1 MWNRRFII
9 VSALQMKKLIHRL
22 AVCAKSL
29 QMCPNLCEPVDCSP
43 PGSSVHGILQARI
56 LKWVPTPSSWNLPDL
71 GIEPTSLTTPALVGR
86 FFTIR
91 AIWEVHIGLAKITQF
106 NNRRDSVQSQV
117 RPTSEYEIFTTLL
130 APCIAFWFYT
140 LGLVCWSS
148 RETGKR
154 VTGEVRL

>member
-29 QMCPNLCEPVDCSP
+29 QMCPTLCEPVDCSL
-43 PGSSVHGILQARI
+43 PGSSIHGILQARI
-56 LKWVPTPSSWNLPDL
+56 LEWVAMPSSRDLPDL
-71 GIEPTSLTTPALVGR
+71 GIEPTSLTTPALAGR

-91 AIWEVHIGLAKITQF
+91 VTWEVYIGLAKITQF
-106 NNRRDSVQSQV
+106 NNRRDSFQSQV
-117 RPTSEYEIFTTLL
+117 CPTSESELFTTLL

-148 RETGKR
+148 REIGKR
-154 VTGEVRL
+154 ATGEVRL